1 MDSFHAFSKYNAP
14 TLGRVLNTWKPEQSP
29 VALQI
34 PAPILIFYEK
44 FTRGRYRADSPV
56 GLINT

>member
-1 MDSFHAFSKYNAP
+1 MDSFHPFLEYNAP

-34 PAPILIFYEK
+34 PASTLHKTDIVIA
-44 FTRGRYRADSPV
+44 R
-56 GLINT
+56 N

>member
-1 MDSFHAFSKYNAP
+1 MDSFHAFPKYNAP
-14 TLGRVLNTWKPEQSP
+14 TLGRVLNIWKPEQSP

-34 PAPILIFYEK
+34 PASTLEFYEK
-44 FTRGRYRADSPV
+44 FTHGRYRADSPI